1 MGYLEERKM
10 LIDYFLMAINSI
22 RHRKLRSWL
31 TLVGIII
38 GVAAIISL
46 ITVSR
51 SLESTIE
58 GQFEQFG
65 TNRIII
71 SPKGFQGP
79 GTSSEGLTVKD
90 AETIEKISGF
100 KYVVQGIFISTEVKY
115 RKEVSFTL
123 VSGIPAKNFEEFFI
137 DSGSR
142 LQEGRFIKEGDKFEA
157 VVGSRVTED
166 MFKDKLRLG
175 SKIEINGQEFKI
187 VGILK
192 EIGNSQDDSQII
204 IPLDT
209 AREIFN
215 KPEDV
220 DAIIAQVKSAGDIQL
235 LQERIKK
242 DLERR
247 RDNTNFQ
254 VVTATQIL
262 EQINQVLGI
271 MQFVLVGIAAISLVV
286 GAIGI
291 MNSMYTSVLERT
303 RDIGIMKAIG
313 ARNSDILNIF
323 LVESGMIGFVGGIFG
338 VLVGSIMA
346 LIIGQFSKGAG
357 FLLIVKIEPLVLI
370 FGLSFAF
377 IVGIISGILP
387 AYQASKLKPVDALRY
402 E

>member
-1 MGYLEERKM
+1 M
-10 LIDYFLMAINSI
+10 LIDYFLMAVNSI

-46 ITVSR
+46 MTVSR

-65 TNRIII
+65 ANRIII

-79 GTSSEGLTVKD
+79 GTSSEGLTIKD
-90 AETIEKISGF
+90 IETVEKISGF
-100 KYVVQGIFISTEVKY
+100 KYVVPGIFVSTEVKY
-115 RKEVSFTL
+115 RKEVGFTL
-123 VSGIPAKNFEEFFI
+123 VSGIPTKNSEEFFV
-137 DSGSR
+137 DSGVK
-142 LQEGRFIKEGDKFEA
+142 LQEGRFIKEGDKFET
-157 VVGSRVTED
+157 VVGSRVMED
-166 MFKDKLRLG
+166 MFKNKLRLG
-175 SKIEINGQEFKI
+175 SKIEIKGKEFKI
-187 VGILK
+187 VGVLK
-192 EIGNSQDDSQII
+192 EIGNSQDDNQIN
-204 IPLDT
+204 IPLET
-209 AREIFN
+209 SREIFD

-220 DAIIAQVKSAGDIQL
+220 DAIIAQVKSANDIPL
-235 LQERIKK
+235 LQEKIEKE
-242 DLERR
+242 LERK
-247 RDNTNFQ
+247 RDDTNFQ

-291 MNSMYTSVLERT
+291 MNSMYTSVIERI
-303 RDIGIMKAIG
+303 REIGIMKAIG
-313 ARNSDILNIF
+313 ARNSDILSIF
-323 LVESGMIGFVGGIFG
+323 LVESGLIGLVGGIFG
-338 VLVGSIMA
+338 VIVGSAMA

-357 FLLIVKIEPLVLI
+357 FLLIVKIEPFVII
-370 FGLSFAF
+370 FGLLFALV
-377 IVGIISGILP
+377 VGILSGILP